1 MKLTYPK
8 PIRFPSWGIYKSAP
22 QKSVYKMDKSGVY
35 ADFTDE
41 DHLPHINHIETA
53 GFGAST
59 ILSYKVNKDRSYKL
73 YRFAIYPSLR
83 VLPNNTRGN
92 LTYKFDGV
100 DFKEKEVL
108 GKVSFD
114 GIITF
119 QSRIG
124 DVNITRKYC
133 ASADKKAVIEKII
146 LNNDGDDTVL
156 HLKKY
161 ESIGTVKG
169 RYTPTGEEYKVY
181 TDVYARPT
189 GSFGC
194 KKITLKEGQIVT
206 LNISYGCDMLNFDEI
221 DGEFRKRE
229 AFIYESKNRL
239 QITTPDEIINRQLEF
254 CKIRSSESI
263 FETKNG
269 LMHCPGGGGFYGAL
283 WTNDQCEYANPYFA
297 YLGYDRAIEQSYNCY
312 RLYSAYA
319 DESKAIPT
327 SLVALGDDIW
337 NGAGDRGDGS
347 MYLYGLSRFLL
358 TVGDKEGFEK
368 YRESV
373 EKITKYVISKINSN
387 NIVESDSDELENR
400 FESGKANLS
409 TSSITYDAF
418 LSISY
423 LYDELGEN
431 DTASMYKAYA
441 DKIRGG
447 IESYFGSVVEG
458 FDTYRYCEEE
468 PNLRAWICLP
478 LTVGIYDRKD
488 ETVKALLSDKL
499 RKNEGVLTKS
509 GTKTFWDRTTLYTLK
524 GLFCCGESDKA
535 LELLEAYTKKR
546 LLGEHVPYPVEA
558 FPEGN
563 AAHLSAE
570 SALYIRIFIEG
581 ILGFRPVGFGK
592 FTLTPN
598 LPEKW
603 DTVTVENL
611 FVGGKELSV
620 IVTKDKITVNGKAFR
635 SGEIIKSEA
644 L

>member
-1 MKLTYPK
+1 MKLPYPK
-8 PIRFPSWGIYKSAP
+8 PARFPAWGIYKSAP
-22 QKSVYKMDKSGVY
+22 QKSVYKTDGNGVY
-35 ADFTDE
+35 ADFTNPDT
-41 DHLPHINHIETA
+41 LPHINHIETT

-59 ILSYKVNKDRSYKL
+59 ILTYKINKDRTFNL
-73 YRFAIYPSLR
+73 FRFAVFPSLR

-92 LTYKFDGV
+92 LTYKFKGV
-100 DFKEKEVL
+100 HFREKEIVN
-108 GKVSFD
+108 KVSFD

-119 QSRIG
+119 ESSIG
-124 DVNITRKYC
+124 DVFVLRKYC
-133 ASADKKAVIEKII
+133 ASADKKAVIEKIT
-146 LNNDGDDTVL
+146 LTNNGDDTTI
-156 HLKKY
+156 HIKNY
-161 ESIGTVKG
+161 NRIDTVSG
-169 RYTPTGEEYKVY
+169 IYTPNGDVYKVY
-181 TDVYARPT
+181 TDVYITPSENLN
-189 GSFGC
+189 G
-194 KKITLKEGQIVT
+194 KKLSLKKGQAVSIR
-206 LNISYGCDMLNFDEI
+206 ISYGCDMLNRDEI
-221 DGEFRKRE
+221 DEQFTKRE
-229 AFIYESKNRL
+229 DFIVSSKERL
-239 QITTPDEIINRQLEF
+239 KITTPDTEINKLIDF
-254 CKIRSSESI
+254 CKVRSNESI

-297 YLGYDRAIEQSYNCY
+297 YLGYDKAIEQSYNCY
-312 RLYSAYA
+312 RLYSAFA
-319 DESKAIPT
+319 DENKPIPT
-327 SLVALGDDIW
+327 SIVALGDDIW

-358 TVGDKEGFEK
+358 TVGDKSKFEE
-368 YRESV
+368 YREAV
-373 EKITKYVISKINSN
+373 EKITKYVISKINCH

-418 LSISY
+418 LSLSY
-423 LYDELGEN
+423 LYEELGDIE
-431 DTASMYKAYA
+431 TANMYKDYA
-441 DKIRGG
+441 DKIKDG
-447 IESYFGSVVEG
+447 IENYFGATVEG
-458 FDTYRYCEEE
+458 FQTYRYCEEE

-478 LTVGIYDRKD
+478 LTVGIFTRKE

-524 GLFCCGESDKA
+524 GLFCAGESEKA
-535 LELLEAYTKKR
+535 LELLEVYTKKR

-563 AAHLSAE
+563 AAQLSAE

-603 DTVTVENL
+603 DSVTVDNL
-611 FVGGKELSV
+611 FVGGKDLSV
-620 IVTKDKITVNGKAFR
+620 TVTKEKITVNGKDFE
-635 SGEIIKSEA
+635 SGITINTEE